1 MWART
6 HIRADVRGRV
16 GHEHQARRALG
27 DAQPAGAVAKPRR
40 ALADA
45 EPTQVVA
52 PLAILVPCALLVL
65 MQLYLAIPLAPI
77 VGEALGSDGAAAALG
92 TAYSLAYALGLII
105 FGPLSDRYGRKP
117 VLIPGMV
124 ALAIATAA
132 LSFASSMT
140 MVGVLRAIQ
149 GLFAASFAAVT
160 LAYVGEALPRRWRST
175 GIGAV
180 ATAFLVAGI
189 VGQVYAQ
196 AVADALGWQW
206 VFGLAAPAFALAAV
220 GLGTILVEPALRRA
234 PSSLGQEYRE
244 LATLA
249 RQRQMALPY
258 LALFTILL
266 SFVAMYAAL
275 GPWLVTRFGLDSAD
289 VLLVRL
295 AGLPSMVLAPLAGWL
310 AGRFGAARVS
320 IAGFGVAAAGLVLE
334 AVTAGTPV
342 AAGRCQRHLRGR
354 HRDRRPGDDRPGRQ
368 PGGPGAWRGAR
379 ARRACAVRRSLLR
392 PARTWAADRFLWA
405 TPRPRRAPPCGG
417 GTDRAQQPPHRASLR
432 NCRRTTR
439 KLSKTCRLPTV
450 FGRRRPEEGYSPST
464 TS

>member
-1 MWART
+1 MST
-6 HIRADVRGRV
+6 KP
-16 GHEHQARRALG
+16 RRALG
-27 DAQPAGAVAKPRR
+27 DAQPAGVVAKPRR

-45 EPTQVVA
+45 EPTQVFA

-124 ALAIATAA
+124 ALAIATGA
-132 LSFASSMT
+132 LFFASSMI

-234 PSSLGQEYRE
+234 PSSLGQEYRQ
-244 LATLA
+244 LAALA

-275 GPWLVTRFGLDSAD
+275 GPWLATHFGLDSAD
-289 VLLVRL
+289 VLLIRL
-295 AGLPSMVLAPLAGWL
+295 AGLPGMILAPLAGWL

-320 IAGFGVAAAGLVLE
+320 IVGFGMAAAGLVLE
-334 AVTAGTPV
+334 AVAAGTLWALV
-342 AAGRCQRHLRGR
+342 AASAFFVAGIATVVPAMIALVGS
-354 HRDRRPGDDRPGRQ
+354 
-368 PGGPGAWRGAR
+368 R
-379 ARRACAVRRSLLR
+379 AG
-392 PARTWAADRFLWA
+392 PARGGALGLGGLALFAGASCGPLAPGLPIGFSGLLLALAGLLLVGAALIVLSN
-405 TPRPRRAPPCGG
+405 RPTEHP
-417 GTDRAQQPPHRASLR
+417 
-432 NCRRTTR
+432 
-439 KLSKTCRLPTV
+439 
-450 FGRRRPEEGYSPST
+450 
-464 TS
+464 

>member
-1 MWART
+1 MST
-6 HIRADVRGRV
+6 KP
-16 GHEHQARRALG
+16 RRALG
-27 DAQPAGAVAKPRR
+27 DAQPAGVVAKPRR

-45 EPTQVVA
+45 EPTQVFA

-124 ALAIATAA
+124 ALAIATGA
-132 LSFASSMT
+132 LFFASSMI

-196 AVADALGWQW
+196 AVADVLGWQW

-295 AGLPSMVLAPLAGWL
+295 AGLPGMVLAPLAGWL

-334 AVTAGTPV
+334 AVTAGTLWQLV
-342 AAGRCQRHLRGR
+342 AASAIFVAGIATVVPAMIALVGS
-354 HRDRRPGDDRPGRQ
+354 
-368 PGGPGAWRGAR
+368 R
-379 ARRACAVRRSLLR
+379 AG
-392 PARTWAADRFLWA
+392 PARGGALGLGGLALFAGASCGPLAPGLPIGFSGLLLALAGLLLVGAALIVLSN
-405 TPRPRRAPPCGG
+405 PP
-417 GTDRAQQPPHRASLR
+417 AEHP
-432 NCRRTTR
+432 
-439 KLSKTCRLPTV
+439 
-450 FGRRRPEEGYSPST
+450 
-464 TS
+464 

>member
-1 MWART
+1 MST
-6 HIRADVRGRV
+6 KP
-16 GHEHQARRALG
+16 RRALG
-27 DAQPAGAVAKPRR
+27 DTQPAAAVAKPRR

-45 EPTQVVA
+45 EPTQVFA

-124 ALAIATAA
+124 ALAIATGA
-132 LSFASSMT
+132 LFFASSMIV
-140 MVGVLRAIQ
+140 VGVLRAIQ

-220 GLGTILVEPALRRA
+220 GLGTILVEPGLRRA

-275 GPWLVTRFGLDSAD
+275 GPWLATR
-289 VLLVRL
+289 VR
-295 AGLPSMVLAPLAGWL
+295 
-310 AGRFGAARVS
+310 
-320 IAGFGVAAAGLVLE
+320 
-334 AVTAGTPV
+334 
-342 AAGRCQRHLRGR
+342 
-354 HRDRRPGDDRPGRQ
+354 
-368 PGGPGAWRGAR
+368 
-379 ARRACAVRRSLLR
+379 
-392 PARTWAADRFLWA
+392 
-405 TPRPRRAPPCGG
+405 
-417 GTDRAQQPPHRASLR
+417 
-432 NCRRTTR
+432 TR
-439 KLSKTCRLPTV
+439 
-450 FGRRRPEEGYSPST
+450 
-464 TS
+464 